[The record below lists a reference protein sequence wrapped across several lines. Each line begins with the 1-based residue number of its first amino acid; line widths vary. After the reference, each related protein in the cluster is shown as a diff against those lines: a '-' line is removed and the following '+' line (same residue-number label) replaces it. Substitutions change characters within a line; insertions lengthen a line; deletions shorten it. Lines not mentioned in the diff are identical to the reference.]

1 MAMVVVMVAKIARGM
16 DTTSRTRG
24 ATAYSGFH
32 RLSSTLRD
40 PMPSCIVDGRS
51 GYRCGVVEDA
61 HSAWKCRDCGD
72 AKLDGAA
79 PPTDVNKGL

>member
-1 MAMVVVMVAKIARGM
+1 MAIDVVMVAKIAKGI

-32 RLSSTLRD
+32 TLSSTLND
-40 PMPSCIVDGRS
+40 LMPTSIVDIWG

-61 HSAWKCRDCGD
+61 QPAWKS
-72 AKLDGAA
+72 
-79 PPTDVNKGL
+79 